1 MQIMRKIDPLKR
13 KAVLWHLALSAVLTI
28 GLAIWLLS
36 HWFPAPYSFAAGV
49 LTGLL
54 IVASVDLCLGPLL
67 TLLLIHSK
75 KSVREN
81 LLDGLLVAFLQ
92 FSALGYGLWQVS
104 LARPA
109 AVVFWQ
115 DSFYLVKAFNFH
127 EQYGEVPE
135 LGNLSSEQIPLLY
148 ARYPLLLSELQQFE
162 QSLKNGLVPYV
173 NQSLYRP
180 VQEGLTEIAKSPVNM
195 QILLQKY
202 PELQQQL
209 DQLGDK
215 NAQVKFIYSR
225 LKSDFGNFLLVLQPD
240 GGLLGVITLPF

>member
-1 MQIMRKIDPLKR
+1 M
-13 KAVLWHLALSAVLTI
+13 
-28 GLAIWLLS
+28 
-36 HWFPAPYSFAAGV
+36 
-49 LTGLL
+49 
-54 IVASVDLCLGPLL
+54 
-67 TLLLIHSK
+67 
-75 KSVREN
+75 
-81 LLDGLLVAFLQ
+81 
-92 FSALGYGLWQVS
+92 
-104 LARPA
+104 
-109 AVVFWQ
+109 
-115 DSFYLVKAFNFH
+115 
-127 EQYGEVPE
+127 
-135 LGNLSSEQIPLLY
+135 
-148 ARYPLLLSELQQFE
+148 LSELQQFE

-240 GGLLGVITLPF
+240 GVCLA